1 MKMSRSLWAAG
12 PLLLG
17 LASPAVPLPEDGER
31 TVDVI
36 VLSRDAASAASFA
49 TRDARALGARVL
61 TRFRRV
67 PVSVV
72 RIPASQFA
80 ALRSLPD
87 VRAVEKDFAFSI
99 DDLKPA
105 DPRFKTT
112 HTYDLAAHGLRLS
125 AVEPPGSGLRPA
137 QYLNYLYTGAAGV
150 WAETGFGEGSVVA
163 VIDTGVHPVA
173 PCLSSGQVLVPGF
186 DVWGDN
192 PATALDNAPHGTW
205 VGNVIASACG
215 LAGPPDDPLLR
226 AVATHAPGILY
237 DVAPGLKGFDI
248 VGIAPGAKIYPVKAF
263 QKNGDTTWAKILEA
277 MDHVIDVK
285 LGGTMDID
293 VVNLS
298 LGKTA
303 LFDGREITDRFID
316 EMRKAGI
323 LVVCAAAN
331 EGPVPSTIATPGT
344 SFSSLTAGGTDEAV
358 SSRIFYEWLG
368 LFLGPDEVPT
378 NGDETPGYG
387 LVMRPTVETRIVGF
401 SSRGPSADGRG
412 KPEIS
417 ALAIWNFVE
426 GITGTLDWVGGT
438 SFATPTVAGGAALLN
453 AYYENNLGLNTDP
466 GKIRNAL
473 LAGADRRRVG
483 PSWRDLNLQG
493 RGVLW
498 LPSALQALKKS
509 KCLPRSFAP
518 IYTGPLA
525 PNLLGSARPGHRE
538 CSSWRSFTFK
548 PGEVNNLVFEIED
561 FTSKITIEGSNLVVP
576 ANSKAAP
583 AWLQNGLE
591 LHVQSAKRSWAPRP
605 VNRWITHD
613 AALAMGGAFTIEI
626 EDGQWLFD
634 GLPVEWAPDV
644 PVNQPMEPGLMKL
657 SLGGDWI
664 NEFPVSL
671 DVRVARENFG
681 DRLRHSIFRD
691 YIHNGDVRLVPVT
704 IPPGKASATFDL
716 RWARDW
722 SRFPTSDIDLILVA
736 PDGTMLFDGATLN
749 APERAIVKD
758 PMAGDWQAYLVGYQ
772 VDKTDYV
779 RLYLTLE

>member
-1 MKMSRSLWAAG
+1 MKPRHVLSLLA
-12 PLLLG
+12 LLVAFWPAPKA
-17 LASPAVPLPEDGER
+17 LAHEP
-31 TVDVI
+31 TIDVI
-36 VLSRDAASAASFA
+36 VLADSDAAQRTLAV
-49 TRDARALGARVL
+49 RELGGEVVK
-61 TRFRRV
+61 RFKRV

-72 RIPASQFA
+72 RVPADQLK
-80 ALRSLPD
+80 ALQSLPG
-87 VRAVEKDFAFSI
+87 VRAVEKDFSFSI

-105 DPRFKTT
+105 DPKFETT
-112 HTYDLAAHGLRLS
+112 HTYDLAAHGLRLT
-125 AVEPPGSGLRPA
+125 AVAVPGSGLRPA

-150 WAETGFGEGSVVA
+150 WAETGFGAGSIVA
-163 VIDTGVHPVA
+163 VIDTGVHPVD
-173 PCLSSGQVLVPGF
+173 PCLSSGQVLTPGF

-192 PATALDNAPHGTW
+192 PATAPDNAPHGTW

-215 LAGPPDDPLLR
+215 LAGPPDDPLLQ

-237 DVAPGLKGFDI
+237 DVSPGLKGFDI

-285 LGGTMDID
+285 LSGTLDID

-358 SSRIFYEWLG
+358 SSRIFYEWFG
-368 LFLGPDEVPT
+368 LFLGPDEIPM

-387 LVMRPTVETRIVGF
+387 LVMRPTAETRIVGF

-417 ALAIWNFVE
+417 ALAVWNFVE
-426 GITGTLDWVGGT
+426 GITGSLDWVAGT

-453 AYYENNLGLNTDP
+453 AYWENTLGLNTHP

-473 LAGADRRRVG
+473 LAGADPRRVG
-483 PSWRDLNLQG
+483 PAWRDLNLQG

-498 LPSALQALKKS
+498 LPSALGALKKS
-509 KCLPRSFAP
+509 RCLPGSFTP

-525 PNLLGSARPGHRE
+525 PNILGWARPGHRE
-538 CSSWRSFTFK
+538 RSSWRSFTFK
-548 PGEVNNLVFEIED
+548 PGEVKNLVFEIED
-561 FTSKITIEGSNLVVP
+561 FTSKVTIEAGNLVVP
-576 ANSKAAP
+576 ANSKVAP

-613 AALAMGGAFTIEI
+613 DALGMGGAFTVEI
-626 EDGQWLFD
+626 EDGQWLFN
-634 GLPVEWAPDV
+634 GLPVEWAPGV

-664 NEFPVSL
+664 NQFPVSL
-671 DVRVARENFG
+671 DVRVTRENFG
-681 DRLRHSIFRD
+681 DRLRHPIFRD
-691 YIHNGDVRLVPVT
+691 YIHNGDVLFVPVT
-704 IPPGKASATFDL
+704 IPPGMASATFDL
-716 RWARDW
+716 LWARDW
-722 SRFPTSDIDLILVA
+722 SRFPTSDVDVVLVD
-736 PDGTMLFDGATLN
+736 PIGDPIFDGASLN
-749 APERAIVKD
+749 APERVTVKS
-758 PMAGDWQAYLVGYQ
+758 PAAGDWLAVIQGYQ
-772 VDKTDYV
+772 VDRADFV